1 MFEGIDPR
9 SPIPLYA
16 QIAAHIRVAVAS
28 GEVKPGDALPSV
40 RSLAQRLRVN
50 PATVVQAYRDLE
62 MDGFVD
68 MRHGSGTFVRE
79 VPTDRKTEER
89 LDRARV
95 IARQALQDAARMGI
109 GASELLDVLR
119 DEAGV
124 EEPAPQEKK
133 KPARP
138 IGRRT

>member
-9 SPIPLYA
+9 SPTPLYA

-28 GEVKPGDALPSV
+28 GEVRPGDALPSV
-40 RSLAQRLRVN
+40 RALAQRLRVN

-68 MRHGSGTFVRE
+68 MRHGAGTFVRE

-89 LDRARV
+89 LERARL
-95 IARQALQDAARMGI
+95 IARQALQEAARMGI
-109 GASELLDVLR
+109 PAGELLEALR
-119 DEAGV
+119 DESGEDRV
-124 EEPAPQEKK
+124 VPREKK
-133 KPARP
+133 RTAKSVE
-138 IGRRT
+138 RRA